1 MKKRKKKGTH
11 HRNCFHQIIVRLRL
25 GVEEREKP
33 YVFSLTHVEEVPI
46 GVEDAES
53 AASKKVESP
62 KTSLVT
68 EDSRAEEL
76 SEWPSQ

>member
-1 MKKRKKKGTH
+1 MKETC
-11 HRNCFHQIIVRLRL
+11 HRNCFHQIVVRLRL

-33 YVFSLTHVEEVPI
+33 YLFSVTHVEEEPI
-46 GVEDAES
+46 GVEDAERV
-53 AASKKVESP
+53 ASKKVESP

-68 EDSRAEEL
+68 EDSTVEEL